1 MVHQHEEI
9 DVSERTISTLR
20 LLLRPWSTSD
30 AESAFSIFGRDEVAR
45 WLAPAMTR
53 IPDVDAMRDLI
64 ETWIEEYHD
73 SPRPTGRWAIE
84 DAATSQVVG
93 AGSILPMPPF
103 GEDLEIAWQLAPESW
118 GQGFATEA
126 GHALAH
132 YAFSRGEDEVF
143 AVVRP
148 RNTRGLATARRV
160 GLEWVGETDK
170 YYELQLQVF
179 RLRKGDLDAPLL
191 RRPD

>member
-20 LLLRPWSTSD
+20 LLLRPWSLSD
-30 AESAFSIFGRDEVAR
+30 AESALTIFGNDDVAR
-45 WLAPAMTR
+45 WLAPAMNR
-53 IPDVDAMRDLI
+53 IADVDAMRDLL
-64 ETWIEEYHD
+64 ERWIDDRDD

-84 DAATSQVVG
+84 EVETGRVVG
-93 AGSILPMPPF
+93 AGSVLPMPPL
-103 GEDLEIAWQLAPESW
+103 GEDLEIAWQLAPDSW

-170 YYELQLQVF
+170 YYDLQLQVF

>member
-20 LLLRPWSTSD
+20 LLLRPWSLSD
-30 AESAFSIFGRDEVAR
+30 AESALTIFGNDEVAR
-45 WLAPAMTR
+45 WLAPAMNR
-53 IPDVDAMRDLI
+53 IADVDAMRDLLQR
-64 ETWIEEYHD
+64 WID
-73 SPRPTGRWAIE
+73 DRDDPPRPTGRWAIE
-84 DAATSQVVG
+84 EVETGRVVG
-93 AGSILPMPPF
+93 AGSVLPMPPL
-103 GEDLEIAWQLAPESW
+103 GEDLEIAWQLAPDSW

-170 YYELQLQVF
+170 YYDLQLQVF

>member
-1 MVHQHEEI
+1 MTEHAEI
-9 DVSERTISTLR
+9 DLAERTISTIRLR
-20 LLLRPWSTSD
+20 LRPWSESD
-30 AESAFSIFGRDEVAR
+30 AEAALRIFGHDEVAR

-53 IPDVDAMRDLI
+53 VADVDAMRDLLRR
-64 ETWIEEYHD
+64 WLEEYHD

-84 DAATSQVVG
+84 LAETGDVVG

-118 GQGFATEA
+118 GNGYATEA

-132 YAFSRGEDEVF
+132 YAFSHGEDEVF

-170 YYELQLQVF
+170 YYDLHLQVF
-179 RLRKGDLDAPLL
+179 RLRKGDLDAPQL
-191 RRPD
+191 RPGG

>member
-1 MVHQHEEI
+1 MAEHDEI

-20 LLLRPWSTSD
+20 LVLRAWSASD
-30 AESAFSIFGRDEVAR
+30 AESALRIFGRDEVAR

-53 IPDVDAMRDLI
+53 VRDVDAMRDRLQR
-64 ETWIEEYHD
+64 WIEEYHD

-84 DAATSQVVG
+84 ETATGQVIG
-93 AGSILPMPPF
+93 AGSILPMPPL

-132 YAFSRGEDEVF
+132 YAFSRGEEEVF

-170 YYELQLQVF
+170 YYDLHLQVF
-179 RLRKGDLDAPLL
+179 RLRKGDLDAPSL
-191 RRPD
+191 RPGG

>member
-20 LLLRPWSTSD
+20 LLLRPWSLSD
-30 AESAFSIFGRDEVAR
+30 AESALTIFGNDEVAR
-45 WLAPAMTR
+45 WLAPAMNR
-53 IPDVDAMRDLI
+53 IADVDAMRDLL
-64 ETWIEEYHD
+64 ERWIDDRDD

-84 DAATSQVVG
+84 EVATGRVVG
-93 AGSILPMPPF
+93 AGSVLPMPPL
-103 GEDLEIAWQLAPESW
+103 GEDLEIAWQLAPDSW

-170 YYELQLQVF
+170 YYDLQLQVF

>member
-20 LLLRPWSTSD
+20 LLLRPWSLSD
-30 AESAFSIFGRDEVAR
+30 AESALTIFGNDEVAR
-45 WLAPAMTR
+45 WLAPAMNR
-53 IPDVDAMRDLI
+53 IADVDAMRDLI
-64 ETWIEEYHD
+64 QRWIDDRDD

-84 DAATSQVVG
+84 EVETGRVVG
-93 AGSILPMPPF
+93 AGSVLPMPPL
-103 GEDLEIAWQLAPESW
+103 GEDLEIAWQLAPDSW

-170 YYELQLQVF
+170 YYDLQLQVF